1 MSALGDS
8 DNSELNLDV
17 EQINIYENGTYFLPI
32 SGKTENQ
39 VLKFIKI
46 E

>member
-1 MSALGDS
+1 MGALGDS
-8 DNSELNLDV
+8 DNSELILDV
-17 EQINIYENGTYFLPI
+17 EQITIYENGTYLLRI